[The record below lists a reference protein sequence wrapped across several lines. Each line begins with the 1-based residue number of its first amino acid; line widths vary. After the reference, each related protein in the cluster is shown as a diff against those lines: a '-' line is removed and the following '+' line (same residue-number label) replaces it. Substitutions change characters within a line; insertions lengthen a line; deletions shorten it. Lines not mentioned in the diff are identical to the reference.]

1 MKEHFRAKMLRIHF
15 IEADRW
21 HGEPLHEAIVKKC
34 RELGIAGATV
44 YRGIEGFGAS
54 ARIYHKHTLSIS
66 KNSPVMVTVI
76 DREEQISKLLP
87 HLDEMI
93 AGGLIAI
100 SEVDVVRYFRKEA
113 TADTP
118 IREPTPQ

>member
-1 MKEHFRAKMLRIHF
+1 MKEQFRAKMLRIHF

-34 RELGIAGATV
+34 KELGIARAIV

-54 ARIYHKHTLSIS
+54 ARIYHAHTLSIS
-66 KNSPVMVTVI
+66 KNAPVMVSVI
-76 DREEQISKLLP
+76 DKEEQVDKLLP

-100 SEVDVVRYFRKEA
+100 SEVDVIRYFRE
-113 TADTP
+113 
-118 IREPTPQ
+118 EL

>member
-1 MKEHFRAKMLRIHF
+1 MKEYYRAKMLRIHF

-21 HGEPLHEAIVKKC
+21 HGEPLHEAIVKRCK
-34 RELGIAGATV
+34 ELGIAGATV

-54 ARIYHKHTLSIS
+54 ARIYHTHTLSIS

-76 DREEQISKLLP
+76 DKEEKIATLLP

-93 AGGLIAI
+93 TGGMIAM
-100 SEVDVVRYFRKEA
+100 SEVEVIRYFSKESQ
-113 TADTP
+113 T
-118 IREPTPQ
+118 